1 MTEQDNE
8 RYLTDEQAAN
18 VLGVSRRT
26 VHRYGENGVI
36 GTRKSGR
43 RTMFHAGD
51 VDALADDLRMQRRSP
66 DPDEVERLR
75 TQLQQATYRIGYL
88 ESQMELRLLPDH
100 ARQIQEDLAAT
111 KARED
116 ELRQQLAAANAITQ
130 QQAATAN
137 ATARRVQII
146 QWLFI
151 AALIAIAVLVTV
163 LIIGQR

>member
-1 MTEQDNE
+1 MTEQDND

-26 VHRYGENGVI
+26 VHRYGESGDI
-36 GTRKSGR
+36 RTRKTGR
-43 RTMFHAGD
+43 RTMFRAND
-51 VDALADDLRMQRRSP
+51 VDALADDLRAQRRSP

-100 ARQIQEDLAAT
+100 ARQIQDDLAAT
-111 KARED
+111 KAREE
-116 ELRQQLAAANAITQ
+116 ELRQQLEAANAIAQEQTV
-130 QQAATAN
+130 TAK
-137 ATARRVQII
+137 ASARRAQII

-163 LIIGQR
+163 LVIGQ

>member
-1 MTEQDNE
+1 MTEQDND

-26 VHRYGENGVI
+26 VHRYGESGVI
-36 GTRKSGR
+36 STRKSGR
-43 RTMFHAGD
+43 RTMFRASD

-66 DPDEVERLR
+66 DPEEVERLR
-75 TQLQQATYRIGYL
+75 AQLQQASYRIGYL

-116 ELRQQLAAANAITQ
+116 ELRQQLAAANAIAQEQT
-130 QQAATAN
+130 ATAN
-137 ATARRVQII
+137 AAARRAQLI

-151 AALIAIAVLVTV
+151 AALVAIAVLVTV
-163 LIIGQR
+163 LVIGR